1 MNNIS
6 RITATMALV
15 YILGLAGGCA
25 SNQTIPIK
33 VQSDP
38 LGAYVVYQ
46 KKAEG
51 DGDWIYLGKTPLNIQ
66 RNIGEKGLKKNESLR
81 LRIMK
86 DGYNDQI
93 RDWTRDD
100 VDTEISE
107 KEHLFWN
114 PRLVPSIQ

>member
-1 MNNIS
+1 MNKIS
-6 RITATMALV
+6 RLMAV
-15 YILGLAGGCA
+15 IAIFSILGFTGGCA

-46 KKAEG
+46 KKAGG
-51 DGDWIYLGKTPLNIQ
+51 DGDWIYLGKTPLTIQ
-66 RNIGEKGLKKNESLR
+66 RSIGDKGLKKNETLR

-86 DGYNDQI
+86 EGYNDQI
-93 RDWTRDD
+93 RDWSSDD
-100 VDTEISE
+100 VDAEISE
-107 KEHLFWN
+107 KDHLFWN